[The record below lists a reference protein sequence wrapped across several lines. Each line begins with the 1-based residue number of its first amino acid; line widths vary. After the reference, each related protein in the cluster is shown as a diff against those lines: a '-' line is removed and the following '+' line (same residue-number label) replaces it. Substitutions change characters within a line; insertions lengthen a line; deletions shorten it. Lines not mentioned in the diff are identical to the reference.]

1 MSRAGEINRSSF
13 PGVYLL
19 VGTCTCLFSVG
30 KVVGAG
36 AGLTGNLC
44 VLACI
49 ERKVVNGYNSPVHY
63 CDS

>member
-30 KVVGAG
+30 KVVEAG
-36 AGLTGNLC
+36 RDMGNLC